1 MCHKVESA
9 PRSRPAPPPA
19 HTYKTVLPELH
30 TAVQRLKLM
39 KLFIAVVMFD
49 FTCDTTS
56 DHDALKTQSGK
67 G

>member
-9 PRSRPAPPPA
+9 LRSRPAPPPA

-39 KLFIAVVMFD
+39 KLFIAGVMFL
-49 FTCDTTS
+49 T
-56 DHDALKTQSGK
+56 
-67 G
+67 

>member
-19 HTYKTVLPELH
+19 HTYKTVPPELH

-39 KLFIAVVMFD
+39 KLFIAGVMFL
-49 FTCDTTS
+49 TLYVTPLLTTMS
-56 DHDALKTQSGK
+56 
-67 G
+67 